1 MEGRSSRGRLGRNQ
15 ETRWGTLSSGPDWS
29 TPPPAEAAAAS
40 ADESW
45 GAPPP
50 PPSTPDWGTPA
61 APAAASSEWAA
72 PAPVAAGTDWSSPPP
87 AAAAETEWSPA
98 APPPPSWRAP
108 PAGAST
114 FEQMDSEPAEY
125 AASPEVAK
133 GLFGSVPAGSSL
145 SADDDR
151 FGPPEELASPED
163 FLKPVE
169 DDDPDLLVPVE
180 EEPPPPPPKPIAQP
194 LGAMKPLGIGAL
206 EVHGEHRVA
215 VHTRGGRTRRGSI
228 KDIDLGKSQFPLV
241 PQGGGAAEP
250 VYHAEVKAV
259 FFMLPPGEKPK
270 TPDGGKVRVTFA
282 DGRSIEGY
290 RDGADAK
297 HGFFLIPLDAA
308 RTNTRRIY
316 IAREACSDIKDG

>member
-1 MEGRSSRGRLGRNQ
+1 
-15 ETRWGTLSSGPDWS
+15 LSSGPDWS
-29 TPPPAEAAAAS
+29 TPPPAQAAA

-50 PPSTPDWGTPA
+50 APSTPDWAPPA
-61 APAAASSEWAA
+61 PAATSSEWDAPAAAAA
-72 PAPVAAGTDWSSPPP
+72 ETDWSSPPP
-87 AAAAETEWSPA
+87 PVAAAETDWSPA
-98 APPPPSWRAP
+98 APPPPSAPSWRAP

-114 FEQMDSEPAEY
+114 FEQMDSEPEEY
-125 AASPEVAK
+125 AASPEAAK
-133 GLFGSVPAGSSL
+133 NLFGSVPAGSSL
-145 SADDDR
+145 AGDDEPRGDG
-151 FGPPEELASPED
+151 FGPPEELSSPED

-169 DDDPDLLVPVE
+169 DDDPNLLVPVQ
-180 EEPPPPPPKPIAQP
+180 EEPPPPPKAPPAQP

-215 VHTRGGRTRRGSI
+215 VHTRGGRTRRGSV
-228 KDIDLGKSQFPLV
+228 KDIDLSKSQFALV

-250 VYHAEVKAV
+250 IYHAEVKAV